1 MKMNGV
7 NQTDQ
12 REVRSAPRGL
22 LPMMLTL
29 GPGIVLAGGVIGS
42 GELINTPLQ
51 AAEFGFVLLW
61 AVILSCLIK
70 YFLQVEVGRHC
81 LVHGLTVF
89 EALNRQPGPKLWNTS
104 WIVLAFMFSW
114 TLAQIGSAGIIG
126 ALAGLMHGVVPLPLE
141 AGRSV
146 QFWAVIVVLAV
157 LLLLWKSLYGQLER
171 LMVVLVVGFSV
182 SVVLGLV
189 MLQGTEYRIGG
200 DEIFAGLTF
209 SLGEKTPRLAAYA
222 VISLMG
228 ALGVAGHEL
237 FVYPYWVLEK
247 GYARNVGSSER
258 AGWEER
264 ARGWVRMMR
273 VDAGLATLLATVVTS
288 AYFLLGAAVL
298 YRQGQS
304 PQGIGLV
311 EQMSGIFTQSYGNWS
326 RGVFLLGA
334 FFTLFSTL
342 LAATAA
348 NGRLYTDLL
357 CSLGFV
363 DRSRSLQRSHQVMQ
377 GVFLTSVLLLSLW
390 LKDQPEK
397 LVIFSHYVIGLVGTP
412 LAMFGICWIAF
423 RTDRRVRM
431 GWLTAVLLLGSVV
444 VITTCVAFGLAVQ
457 RGWV

>member
-1 MKMNGV
+1 
-7 NQTDQ
+7 
-12 REVRSAPRGL
+12 
-22 LPMMLTL
+22 MMLTL
-29 GPGIVLAGGVIGS
+29 GPGIVLTGGVIGS
-42 GELINTPLQ
+42 GELINTPVQ

-70 YFLQVEVGRHC
+70 YFLQVEIGRHC
-81 LVHGLTVF
+81 LVHGRTVF
-89 EALNRQPGPKLWNTS
+89 EALNRQPGPKLRNTS

-114 TLAQIGSAGIIG
+114 TIAQIGSAGIIG
-126 ALAGLMHGVVPLPLE
+126 ALAGLIHGVVPLPLE
-141 AGRSV
+141 ASRSV
-146 QFWAVIVVLAV
+146 QLWAVIVALSV
-157 LLLLWKSLYGQLER
+157 LLLLWKSLYWQLER

-189 MLQGTEYRIGG
+189 MLQGTEYRIGW

-228 ALGVAGHEL
+228 GLGVAGHEL
-237 FVYPYWVLEK
+237 FVYPYWLLEK
-247 GYARNVGSSER
+247 GYAKNVGSHEQ
-258 AGWEER
+258 AGWLER

-273 VDAGLATLLATVVTS
+273 IDAGLATLLATIVTS
-288 AYFLLGAAVL
+288 AYFLLGAAIL

-304 PQGIGLV
+304 PQGIGIV
-311 EQMSGIFTQSYGNWS
+311 GQMSGIFTQTYGNWS
-326 RGVFLLGA
+326 RSVFLLGA

-363 DRSRSLQRSHQVMQ
+363 DRRRSLQRSHQVMQ
-377 GVFLTSVLLLSLW
+377 GVFLTSVLLLFLC
-390 LKDQPEK
+390 LQAPPAT

-412 LAMFGICWIAF
+412 LAMAGICWLAF

-431 GWLTAVLLLGSVV
+431 GWFAAVLLLASVV
-444 VITTCVAFGLAVQ
+444 VITSCVVLGLAVQ
-457 RGWV
+457 SGWVK